1 MLSPRVSVS
10 PSLSFVPRAAMSTV
24 MDTVRRVLL
33 HHARPGCH
41 VAGSKATTDTR
52 LTLTARLTA
61 DAGRSSCDVRHVA
74 QVKFVVES
82 TAARLH
88 AKEKCVDCQVFNSLH
103 AKMELCLEIG
113 GHMVEVDS
121 ADENN
126 FLLSIIKNHGATS
139 SWIGLE
145 DFAEEGHFVWS
156 SSQRV
161 PSYTNW
167 APHVPDDINGNQ
179 DCGWI
184 TNHPAWWAAG
194 LWDDGYCTDKFN
206 VICERSVIC
215 KSSHFYSSPFPVH
228 PTFIPQ
234 VKLQNG

>member
-1 MLSPRVSVS
+1 
-10 PSLSFVPRAAMSTV
+10 MSTMKGKAV
-24 MDTVRRVLL
+24 VTTLL
-33 HHARPGCH
+33 LSLLALSEQQCP
-41 VAGSKATTDTR
+41 
-52 LTLTARLTA
+52 
-61 DAGRSSCDVRHVA
+61 RSWTQFEESCYIMPDQAVTWL
-74 QVKFVVES
+74 E
-82 TAARLH
+82 
-88 AKEKCVDCQVFNSLH
+88 AK
-103 AKMELCLEIG
+103 ELCLEIG

-206 VICERSVIC
+206 VICERS
-215 KSSHFYSSPFPVH
+215 
-228 PTFIPQ
+228 Q
-234 VKLQNG
+234 